1 MLTEMILSMMTRLSF
16 PKTFATLFAA
26 VVVAGLMVLPA
37 SAQQT
42 GEEIRT
48 ADYDVSELTYPDLPD
63 FEVPEPTRV
72 ELDNGMIVFLLED
85 PELPQV
91 NAVARIG
98 VGAVYEPAEKR
109 GLASVTGTVMRT
121 GGTDGMSP
129 DSVNTVLENLGAS
142 VETNIGETSG
152 SAYMSTLSDHV
163 DTVLPVF
170 AEILRAPA
178 FAEEKVQQA
187 KSRQK
192 SGISRRNDNARRI
205 ASREFD
211 EILYGEDSPYART
224 PELYTIDRIEREDLV
239 DFHGQYVHPNNVIV
253 SVWGDFDADRMEQ
266 QLREQFGDWQAPD
279 DFTPPTPPEP
289 EASRTYS
296 VNYVPKSDVTQSTIY
311 MGHLGEITRD
321 SDDYSAV
328 TVMNEVLSG
337 GFSGRLFQQVRKEK
351 GLAYAVYGNYS
362 AGYDRAGRFFAG
374 VGSKSSSTVEATQAV
389 MTEVERMKQE
399 APAQEELTLA
409 KDSYLNSFVFNFD
422 TEREILSRRA
432 TYEYHDYPSNFLQQ
446 TRDAIEEVTPDDVL
460 SAAQTYLHPDD
471 SHILVVGNGNQF
483 SEDLSTLSQDGTVD
497 TLDISIP
504 REPPSEDQDAP
515 TAAEEEAMMAGQEL
529 MASAKEALG
538 GSDFDQIQNMRVV
551 TEQQGNESTL
561 VIRLPNQLRTE
572 VNTAMGSITVVNDG
586 ETMKMK
592 TPKGTRTAPPSVR
605 SRIMGQLWR
614 SIPYLMANLD
624 HDQLT
629 VTAQG
634 DTTMEETTYQ
644 VARVDPPAG
653 SAYTLYLNAET
664 MQPERLTLEQ
674 TNPRS
679 GQQVRVTQTFADFRE
694 VSGVVLPFTTETV
707 QSVGEKEKTITATI
721 QSIDINVDL
730 EDGLFTIDSS
740 TGEGASQ

>member
-1 MLTEMILSMMTRLSF
+1 MNSPHPSRLLSITALS
-16 PKTFATLFAA
+16 LLLI
-26 VVVAGLMVLPA
+26 GLCPVQPA
-37 SAQQT
+37 SAQEDSIQ
-42 GEEIRT
+42 T
-48 ADYDVSELTYPDLPD
+48 ADYDVTELTYPDLPD
-63 FEVPEPTRV
+63 FEVPKPERV
-72 ELDNGMIVFLLED
+72 ELGNGMTIFLLED

-91 NAVARIG
+91 NATARIG
-98 VGAVYEPAEKR
+98 VGSVYEPAEKR
-109 GLASVTGTVMRT
+109 GLASITGTVMRT
-121 GGTDGMSP
+121 GGTESMAP
-129 DSVNTVLENLGAS
+129 DSLNTVLENIGAT

-152 SAYMSTLSDHV
+152 SAYMSTLADHV
-163 DTVLPVF
+163 DTVLPIF
-170 AEILRAPA
+170 AEVLRQPA
-178 FAEEKVQQA
+178 FAEDRVQQA
-187 KSRQK
+187 KSRVK
-192 SGISRRNDNARRI
+192 SGISRRNDNASSI
-205 ASREFD
+205 VGREF
-211 EILYGEDSPYART
+211 EKVLYGEDSPYART
-224 PELYTIDRIEREDLV
+224 PELYTVDRVRRQDLV
-239 DFHGQYVHPNNVIV
+239 DFHDQYVHPNNVIL
-253 SVWGDFDADRMEQ
+253 SVWGDFDADQMEQ
-266 QLREQFGDWQAPD
+266 TLREQFGDWEAPA
-279 DFTPPTPPEP
+279 DFEPPTPPEP
-289 EASRTYS
+289 DAERAHS
-296 VNYVPKSDVTQSTIY
+296 VNFVQKSDVNQSKIR
-311 MGHLGEITRD
+311 MGHPGELTRR
-321 SDDYSAV
+321 SDDYASV
-328 TVMNEVLSG
+328 QMMNEVLSG
-337 GFSGRLFQQVRKEK
+337 GFSGRLFQEVRREK
-351 GLAYAVYGNYS
+351 GLAYSVGGAYT
-362 AGYDRAGRFFAG
+362 AGYNRPGRFYAG
-374 VGSKSSSTVEATQAV
+374 VASQSASTVEATNAV
-389 MTEVERMKQE
+389 MTEVERMRE
-399 APAQEELTLA
+399 EPPTQEELGLA

-422 TEREILSRRA
+422 SEREILSRRA
-432 TYEYHDYPSNFLQQ
+432 TYEYYGYPADFLQQ

-483 SEDLSTLSQDGTVD
+483 SEDLSTLSQDGAVD

-504 REPPSEDQDAP
+504 REPPSEDQDTP

-614 SIPYLMANLD
+614 SVPYLMANLD

-629 VTAQG
+629 VTARG

-644 VARVDPPAG
+644 LARVDPPAG

>member
-1 MLTEMILSMMTRLSF
+1 MNCVHPSRLLSATVLS
-16 PKTFATLFAA
+16 LFLI
-26 VVVAGLMVLPA
+26 GLCPVQPA
-37 SAQQT
+37 SAQEDGIQ
-42 GEEIRT
+42 T
-48 ADYDVSELTYPDLPD
+48 ADYDVTELTYPDLPD
-63 FEVPEPTRV
+63 FEVPEPERV
-72 ELDNGMIVFLLED
+72 ELENGMTIFLLED
-85 PELPQV
+85 SELPQV
-91 NAVARIG
+91 NATARIG
-98 VGAVYEPAEKR
+98 VGSVYEPAEKR
-109 GLASVTGTVMRT
+109 GLASITGTVMRT
-121 GGTDGMSP
+121 GGTESMAP
-129 DSVNTVLENLGAS
+129 DSLNTVLENIGAT

-152 SAYMSTLSDHV
+152 SAYMSTLADHV
-163 DTVLPVF
+163 DTVLPIF
-170 AEILRAPA
+170 AEVLRQPA
-178 FAEEKVQQA
+178 FAEDRVQQA
-187 KSRQK
+187 KSRVK
-192 SGISRRNDNARRI
+192 SGISRRNDNASSIVRRV
-205 ASREFD
+205 FD
-211 EILYGEDSPYART
+211 KTLYGEDSPYART
-224 PELYTIDRIEREDLV
+224 PELYTVDRVQRQDLV
-239 DFHGQYVHPNNVIV
+239 DFHDQYVHPNNVIL
-253 SVWGDFDADRMEQ
+253 SVWGDFDADQMEQ
-266 QLREQFGDWQAPD
+266 TLREQFGDWEAPA
-279 DFTPPTPPEP
+279 DFEPPTPPEP
-289 EASRTYS
+289 DAERAHS
-296 VNYVPKSDVTQSTIY
+296 VNFVQKSDVNQSKIR
-311 MGHLGEITRD
+311 MGHPGELTRR
-321 SDDYSAV
+321 SDDYASV
-328 TVMNEVLSG
+328 QMMNEVLSG
-337 GFSGRLFQQVRKEK
+337 GFSGRLFREVRREK
-351 GLAYAVYGNYS
+351 GLAYSVNGAYT
-362 AGYDRAGRFFAG
+362 AGYNRPGRFYAG
-374 VGSKSSSTVEATQAV
+374 VASQSASTVEATNAV
-389 MTEVERMKQE
+389 MTEVERMRE
-399 APAQEELTLA
+399 EPPTQEELGLA

-422 TEREILSRRA
+422 SEREILSRRA
-432 TYEYHDYPSNFLQQ
+432 TYEYYGYPADFLQQ

-483 SEDLSTLSQDGTVD
+483 SEDLSTLSQDGAVD

-515 TAAEEEAMMAGQEL
+515 TVAEEEAMMAGQEL

-614 SIPYLMANLD
+614 SVPYLMANLD

-629 VTAQG
+629 VTARG

-644 VARVDPPAG
+644 LARVDPPAG

>member
-1 MLTEMILSMMTRLSF
+1 MNCVHPSRLLSITALS
-16 PKTFATLFAA
+16 LLLIGLCA
-26 VVVAGLMVLPA
+26 VHPA
-37 SAQQT
+37 SAQEDSIQ
-42 GEEIRT
+42 T
-48 ADYDVSELTYPDLPD
+48 ADYDVTELTYPDLPD
-63 FEVPEPTRV
+63 FEVPEPERV
-72 ELDNGMIVFLLED
+72 ELENGMTIFLLED
-85 PELPQV
+85 SELPQV
-91 NAVARIG
+91 NATARIG
-98 VGAVYEPAEKR
+98 VGSVYEPAEKR
-109 GLASVTGTVMRT
+109 GLASITGTVMRT
-121 GGTDGMSP
+121 GGTESMAP
-129 DSVNTVLENLGAS
+129 DSLNTVLENIGAT

-152 SAYMSTLSDHV
+152 SAYMSTLADHV
-163 DTVLPVF
+163 DTVLPIF
-170 AEILRAPA
+170 AEVLRQPA
-178 FAEEKVQQA
+178 FAEDRVQQA
-187 KSRQK
+187 KSRVK
-192 SGISRRNDNARRI
+192 SGISRRNDNASSI
-205 ASREFD
+205 VGREF
-211 EILYGEDSPYART
+211 EKVLYGEDSPYART
-224 PELYTIDRIEREDLV
+224 PELYTVDRVRRQDLV
-239 DFHGQYVHPNNVIV
+239 DFHDQYVHPNNVIL
-253 SVWGDFDADRMEQ
+253 SVWGDFNADQMEQ
-266 QLREQFGDWQAPD
+266 TLREQFGDWEAPA
-279 DFTPPTPPEP
+279 DFEPPTPPEP
-289 EASRTYS
+289 DAERAHS
-296 VNYVPKSDVTQSTIY
+296 VNFVQKSDVNQSKIR
-311 MGHLGEITRD
+311 MGHPGELTRR
-321 SDDYSAV
+321 SDDYASV
-328 TVMNEVLSG
+328 QMMNEVLSG
-337 GFSGRLFQQVRKEK
+337 GFSGRLFQEVRREK
-351 GLAYAVYGNYS
+351 GLAYSVNGAYT
-362 AGYDRAGRFFAG
+362 AGYNRPGRFYAG
-374 VGSKSSSTVEATQAV
+374 VASQSASTVEATNAV
-389 MTEVERMKQE
+389 MTEVERMRE
-399 APAQEELTLA
+399 EPPTQEELGLA

-422 TEREILSRRA
+422 SEREILSRRA
-432 TYEYHDYPSNFLQQ
+432 TYEYYGYSADFLQQ

-483 SEDLSTLSQDGTVD
+483 SEDLSTLSQDGAVD

-504 REPPSEDQDAP
+504 REPPSEDQDTP

-561 VIRLPNQLRTE
+561 IIRLPNQLRTE

-614 SIPYLMANLD
+614 SVPYLMANLD

-629 VTAQG
+629 ITARG

-644 VARVDPPAG
+644 LARVDPPAG

-707 QSVGEKEKTITATI
+707 QSVEEKEKTITATI